1 MSGRDTDVLVV
12 GAGMAG
18 NMVAHRLAAQGLSVT
33 ILEAGPRISRWQ
45 IVEAFRNGTDKGDFM
60 APYVASSHADQ
71 GTVTGDYIV
80 QRGAYPYQVQYIRAV
95 GGTTWHWAAAAWR
108 FLPADFELRSR
119 YGVGRD
125 WPIGYHALE
134 AYYQQA
140 EEELGV
146 AGPSPEDEDLG
157 SPRRADYPMPA
168 LPLSYMD
175 QQFARVLNANGF
187 RVATEPVARNSRVY
201 DGRPQCCGNNNCM
214 PICPIAAQYSG
225 NMHAIKA
232 EAAGARLIPDATVVA
247 VETDADGRE
256 VTGVRYL
263 LPDGTERQITAD
275 TIVLAANGIEI
286 PKLMLMSRSEILP
299 NGLGNSSDMVGRNL
313 MDHPGVGVSF
323 LWDRPVFPGRGPQ
336 EMSSV
341 ISLRDGPF
349 RSQMAARKLHLGNT
363 ADLQGVTEALI
374 DRGLRGAELDAEIRR
389 RVARKVS
396 INCFLEQLPLP
407 ENRVVPSAEH
417 LGALG
422 VPKPE
427 ITYAI
432 EDYVRTG
439 AEAVLSDYRRIADLL
454 GGTEVTFNPR
464 FAGNNHIMGTT
475 IMGDDPRDSVVD
487 GDCRSHDHP
496 NLFIASS
503 SVFASA
509 STVNSSLTIAALA
522 LRIADEVLAG

>member
-1 MSGRDTDVLVV
+1 MSEHDTDIMIV

-18 NMVAHRLAAQGLSVT
+18 NLVAHRLAMSGRSVT
-33 ILEAGPRISRWQ
+33 VLEAGPQISRWQ

-71 GTVTGDYIV
+71 GTETGDYIL

-108 FLPADFELRSR
+108 FLPVDFRLRST

-125 WPIGYHALE
+125 WPIGYDALE
-134 AYYQQA
+134 SYYQQA
-140 EEELGV
+140 EEEMGV
-146 AGPSPEDEDLG
+146 SGPNPAEVDLG
-157 SPRRADYPMPA
+157 SPRSADYPMPM

-175 QQFARVLNANGF
+175 REFTRTLNANGY
-187 RVATEPVARNSRVY
+187 RVAPEPVARNSTVF

-247 VETDADGRE
+247 IETDADGRM
-256 VTGVRYL
+256 VTGARYR
-263 LPDGTERQITAD
+263 LPDGSEQRITAG
-275 TIVLAANGIEI
+275 TVILAANGIEI
-286 PKLMLMSRSEILP
+286 PKLMLMSRSDAVQ

-313 MDHPGVGVSF
+313 MDHPGVSVSF
-323 LWDRPVFPGRGPQ
+323 LWDKPVFPGRGPQ
-336 EMSSV
+336 EMTSV
-341 ISLRDGPF
+341 VSLRDGPF
-349 RSQMAARKLHLGNT
+349 RAHMAARKLHLGNT
-363 ADLQGVTEALI
+363 ADLEGVTKSLI
-374 DRGLRGAELDAEIRR
+374 ERGLRGPELDAEIRR
-389 RVARKVS
+389 RTSRKVA

-407 ENRVVPSAEH
+407 ENRIVPSAEH
-417 LGALG
+417 VDALG

-432 EDYVRTG
+432 EEYVRAG
-439 AEAVLSDYRRIADLL
+439 AEAVIEDYQRIAGLL
-454 GGTEVTFNPR
+454 GGTEIALNRT

-487 GDCRSHDHP
+487 ADCRCHDHP
-496 NLFIASS
+496 NLFVASS

-509 STVNSSLTIAALA
+509 STINSSLTIAALA
-522 LRIADEVLAG
+522 LRIADELLAG